1 MSDSME
7 IIFLGSGTSQ
17 GIPMIGCQCAV
28 CRSSDARDK
37 RFRSSI
43 AIQLPPGGTT
53 DGRVMVVDM
62 SPEFRL
68 AAIAN
73 RLPSVNAILLT
84 HAHAD
89 HIMGMDDIRRYNDI
103 IRSRICCYGNAG
115 TVRLAR
121 QCFAYADRPYM
132 RDGWPALEFVEIN
145 APQQICGVTVTPIGL
160 LHGRAEVLGF
170 RVGNF
175 AYCTDCS
182 VIPETSR
189 PLLQGL
195 DLLVLDGLR
204 YTPHPTHF
212 NIPQAL
218 EVIAR
223 LKPRRA
229 LLTHIAHEVMHAKAS
244 AELPPGVELACD
256 NLRVQVEL

>member
-1 MSDSME
+1 MSNSME

-17 GIPMIGCQCAV
+17 GIPMIACQCPV
-28 CRSSDARDK
+28 CHSADPRDK

-43 AIQLPPGGTT
+43 AIALPPGEPAR
-53 DGRVMVVDM
+53 GRVIVVDM

-73 RLPSVNAILLT
+73 ELPSVNAVLLT

-89 HIMGMDDIRRYNDI
+89 HIMGMDDIRRYNDL
-103 IRSRICCYGNAG
+103 IRSRICCYGNAD
-115 TVRLAR
+115 TVRTVR
-121 QCFAYADRPYM
+121 QCFAYTDRPYM
-132 RDGWPALEFVEIN
+132 RDGWPALEFVEMN
-145 APQQICGVTVTPIGL
+145 APREICGVTVTPIPL
-160 LHGRAEVLGF
+160 LHGRSEVLGF
-170 RVGNF
+170 RVGRF
-175 AYCTDCS
+175 AYCTDCAI
-182 VIPETSR
+182 IPEASW
-189 PLLQGL
+189 PLLQDL

-229 LLTHIAHEVMHAKAS
+229 LLTHIAHEIMHAKTS
-244 AELPPGVELACD
+244 AELPPGVELAYD
-256 NLRVQVEL
+256 NLRVKVEL